1 MSFPQEK
8 KQILAHAFD
17 IAREQGKLNWGYVN
31 GIYQV
36 WSRNGYKTLS
46 EIEESEYR
54 REDRK
59 NGHWS
64 GDHEKA

>member
-31 GIYQV
+31 GIYRV
-36 WSRNGYKTLS
+36 WSRNGYKTLN

-59 NGHWS
+59 N
-64 GDHEKA
+64 